1 MPHEPALIH
10 RALPL
15 ATRLGCLAALWV
27 EDQTSNF
34 QRTTWNRIDLVLQWY
49 FVAEATG
56 KRRFRVRKGS
66 KTPPF
71 PTFSGRRTSV
81 GPSNRPSTTVILVTR
96 PQKVGDRLKDQP
108 LVTGTLLEPTAEEVS
123 AFHRLHRTQIAEINR
138 EAVRKIRAV
147 NRDMIT
153 NDRGR
158 SYNLR
163 TRDDY
168 TPEDLQQKFGLTYA
182 EAQSCFLTID

>member
-1 MPHEPALIH
+1 M
-10 RALPL
+10 
-15 ATRLGCLAALWV
+15 
-27 EDQTSNF
+27 
-34 QRTTWNRIDLVLQWY
+34 
-49 FVAEATG
+49 
-56 KRRFRVRKGS
+56 
-66 KTPPF
+66 
-71 PTFSGRRTSV
+71 
-81 GPSNRPSTTVILVTR
+81 TR